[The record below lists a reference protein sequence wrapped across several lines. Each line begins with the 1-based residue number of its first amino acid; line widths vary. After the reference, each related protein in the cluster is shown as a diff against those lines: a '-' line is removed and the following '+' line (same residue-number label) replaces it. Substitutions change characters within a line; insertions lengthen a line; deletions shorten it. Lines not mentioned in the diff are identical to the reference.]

1 MYELKIARPCPFCG
15 SMDLLLFENKKEAY
29 IRCIGCGTEHRSGT
43 KNGIEA
49 VDAWNTRYNEKTER
63 LDFDEGTWQ
72 KFGEFEI
79 CNCCGFTRK
88 VPRENDDG
96 QRIIKSEYKFCPWC
110 GKKMKE
116 EVRRCLK

>member
-1 MYELKIARPCPFCG
+1 MHELKLCPFCG
-15 SMDLLLFENKKEAY
+15 SDYIKINKSRNGYLSVRCMD
-29 IRCIGCGTEHRSGT
+29 CGTETNRYFST
-43 KNGIEA
+43 TEDA
-49 VDAWNTRYNEKTER
+49 VDFWNARYNEKTER

-88 VPRENDDG
+88 VPREDDDG
-96 QRIIKSEYKFCPWC
+96 NRVIKAEYKFCPWC

-116 EVRRCLK
+116 EVRRCMN